1 MIECKYVSI
10 FLSYTAEVIKN
21 VLLSGVKDIDI
32 TELPNVFGKFSQG
45 LLLMVYYKF
54 KVKFG
59 V

>member
-1 MIECKYVSI
+1 MIECKYVGI

-45 LLLMVYYKF
+45 LLLMVY
-54 KVKFG
+54 
-59 V
+59 